1 MRHVWLTDNASPKE
15 GRNFGDRVPALKT
28 GRIAMQ
34 VHEIMSAD
42 PKYCIADMDL
52 REAARMMVACDCGAM
67 PVVES
72 ADHTKP
78 VGIITDRD
86 IACRAVAEGKNP
98 LDTTVAECMSQHLAV
113 VPADAVVEE
122 CCEIME
128 KSQVRRLLVTDD
140 QGRLCGIVSQ
150 ADIALHLSNGLT
162 AEVVKQV
169 SQSTEEPS
177 AVS

>member
-1 MRHVWLTDNASPKE
+1 M
-15 GRNFGDRVPALKT
+15 
-28 GRIAMQ
+28 AMQ
-34 VHEIMSAD
+34 VQEIMSAD
-42 PKYCIADMDL
+42 PKCCTADMTL
-52 REAARMMVACDCGAM
+52 QQVAQMMVACDCGAI

-72 ADHTKP
+72 TDHTKP

-86 IACRAVAEGKNP
+86 IACRAVAEGKYP
-98 LDTTVAECMSQHLAV
+98 LDTAIAECMTSHLAT
-113 VPADAVVEE
+113 VPPDATVEE

-128 KSQVRRLLVTDD
+128 KMQVRRLLVSDN

-150 ADIALHLSNGLT
+150 ADVALHLPQRQT

-169 SQSTEEPS
+169 SQPTEEPS